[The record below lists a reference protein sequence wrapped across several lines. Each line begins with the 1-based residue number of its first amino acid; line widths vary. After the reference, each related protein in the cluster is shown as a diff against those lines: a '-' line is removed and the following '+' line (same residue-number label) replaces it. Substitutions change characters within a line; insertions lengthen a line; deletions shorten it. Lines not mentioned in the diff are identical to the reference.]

1 MARCDLADPAARPL
15 STSPKT
21 VASNSAA
28 AANPAEVDWDG
39 DADPSNPMNWSFWY
53 RWCHIVVI
61 SLLTFVTSLGS
72 SMLAPAVP
80 DVMRSLGSDNAEL
93 ESFVVSIYVIGY
105 ALGPLIAAPM
115 SEVYGRSIVYNV
127 SNVLFLGATIGC
139 ALSTNVG
146 MFLAFRLISGCAGV
160 TPLALGGGSIGDLMA
175 PEKMGTAMAIWG
187 LGSLVAPV
195 ETSLT
200 KNILFAM

>member
-1 MARCDLADPAARPL
+1 
-15 STSPKT
+15 
-21 VASNSAA
+21 
-28 AANPAEVDWDG
+28 
-39 DADPSNPMNWSFWY
+39 
-53 RWCHIVVI
+53 
-61 SLLTFVTSLGS
+61 
-72 SMLAPAVP
+72 MLAPAVP

-115 SEVYGRSIVYNV
+115 SEIYGRSIVYNV

-195 ETSLT
+195 ETSL
-200 KNILFAM
+200 I

>member
-1 MARCDLADPAARPL
+1 MARCDLTDPAARPP
-15 STSPKT
+15 STSPTT
-21 VASNSAA
+21 VASNIAA
-28 AANPAEVDWDG
+28 VANPTEVDWDG

-53 RWCHIVVI
+53 RWCHIGVI

-115 SEVYGRSIVYNV
+115 SEIYGRSIVYNV

-195 ETSLT
+195 ETSL
-200 KNILFAM
+200 I

>member
-1 MARCDLADPAARPL
+1 
-15 STSPKT
+15 
-21 VASNSAA
+21 
-28 AANPAEVDWDG
+28 
-39 DADPSNPMNWSFWY
+39 
-53 RWCHIVVI
+53 
-61 SLLTFVTSLGS
+61 
-72 SMLAPAVP
+72 MLAPAVP

-115 SEVYGRSIVYNV
+115 SEIYGRSIVYNV

-139 ALSTNVG
+139 ALST
-146 MFLAFRLISGCAGV
+146 GV

-195 ETSLT
+195 ETSL
-200 KNILFAM
+200 I